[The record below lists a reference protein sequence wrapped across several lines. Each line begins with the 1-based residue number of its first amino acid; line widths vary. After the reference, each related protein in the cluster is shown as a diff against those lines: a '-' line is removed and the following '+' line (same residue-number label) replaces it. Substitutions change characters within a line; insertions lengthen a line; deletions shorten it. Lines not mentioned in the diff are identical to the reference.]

1 MPDGLRLIGTSRMMT
16 MLEDELRTLI
26 EQIMEREREIARSL
40 IVREI
45 QAFAGDYGH
54 IIEGRNCVIVEQL
67 VDFLKPVGD
76 SK

>member
-1 MPDGLRLIGTSRMMT
+1 

-26 EQIMEREREIARSL
+26 EQIMEREREIARSQ

-45 QAFAGDYGH
+45 EAFAGDYGH

-67 VDFLKPVGD
+67 VDFLKPVSN